1 MRQALLI
8 LTAAAVC
15 GALLTGCAR
24 RHQASAAPPEVSCI
38 TIACESAAL
47 EEELSGRVRAALT
60 AEVRP
65 QASGIVRARLF
76 EEGSY
81 VQAGQ
86 ILYQLEDA
94 PYQAAY
100 ERAVSEYEYS
110 KVAVESARLREE
122 RFTRL
127 AQENAV
133 AAQELD
139 EARFASRQAAAAMSE
154 KRAAAEAAA
163 VALDYT
169 RIKAPVSGRIGISA
183 VTAGAL
189 VSAGQQTPLAV
200 INDAESVFVDI
211 PQSLEQLQALR
222 RALEQNK
229 LAAGSAKA
237 ELRFSDGSR
246 YEQQGELLF
255 KEAVTD
261 ESSGTV
267 TLRARFANPEGR
279 LLPGMF
285 VKAVLAEAVDPKA
298 LLLPQS
304 CVLHDAAGK
313 AYVLA
318 VGPEGKTMRR
328 DVTLGQTAGSR
339 WQITGGLQE
348 GEKIVSSGLN
358 RVRPGDV
365 VRVREQ
371 AAGKE

>member
-15 GALLTGCAR
+15 GALLAGCAR
-24 RHQASAAPPEVSCI
+24 HQQPSAAPPEVSCI

-65 QASGIVRARLF
+65 QAGGIIQARLF

-94 PYQAAY
+94 PYRAAY

-154 KRAAAEAAA
+154 KRAAVEAAA
-163 VALDYT
+163 VALDHT

-222 RALEQNK
+222 RALEKNE

-267 TLRARFANPEGR
+267 TLRARFSNPEGR

-285 VKAVLAEAVDPKA
+285 VKAVLAEAVDQKA

-318 VGPEGKTMRR
+318 VGPEGKTVRR

-358 RVRPGDV
+358 RVRPGDI